1 MKPIAPGI
9 VQIALLASSLIK
21 SVRKTDAFVAKQQ
34 LSTSLSMCLQWHQY
48 NNNQR
53 QKNTVFKMNTVEMD
67 TADLIER
74 ESFKENKNTTRFASP
89 LLEFGYLPAVNEFE
103 EGITSTKPLLLY
115 IPGFDGTFLS
125 AFFQYPELHTEFE
138 VRCLVSTME
147 DRSSF
152 DDLKNVVLDF
162 LVKEATS
169 IDSVVNGTK
178 STPSTYQSTNDAQ
191 QKDEPEIKTT
201 MPDILSGLSNQQKQA
216 MSLSAYQRTSQPTS
230 ELRPVYLVGESFGG
244 LLASEVA
251 LAALDSIVSTS
262 KPTINLQGLVLV
274 NAATCYHRSRLAAEG
289 PSVARLPKLLYV
301 FGILKLLPMFTDK
314 ISLAQLLVIFKGEA
328 LPSLI
333 DNPTRE
339 AYMGR
344 FALSLLNLL
353 QFIPQDTF
361 QWRLEQWLDVGC
373 QRMET
378 TLAQLADRARETGLK
393 TLIVAGEN
401 DLTLPSIA
409 EAERLVQLL
418 PNSHVH
424 IVPAVGHAN
433 TCGTCLDLAAEMR
446 KHFSELQMNKRRTA
460 MKDIASKGQG
470 IYYGME
476 PRYDGK
482 RIGLSPLSYWA
493 KEYHRKVYN
502 LPS

>member
-1 MKPIAPGI
+1 
-9 VQIALLASSLIK
+9 
-21 SVRKTDAFVAKQQ
+21 
-34 LSTSLSMCLQWHQY
+34 
-48 NNNQR
+48 
-53 QKNTVFKMNTVEMD
+53 
-67 TADLIER
+67 
-74 ESFKENKNTTRFASP
+74 
-89 LLEFGYLPAVNEFE
+89 
-103 EGITSTKPLLLY
+103 
-115 IPGFDGTFLS
+115 
-125 AFFQYPELHTEFE
+125 
-138 VRCLVSTME
+138 
-147 DRSSF
+147 
-152 DDLKNVVLDF
+152 
-162 LVKEATS
+162 
-169 IDSVVNGTK
+169 
-178 STPSTYQSTNDAQ
+178 
-191 QKDEPEIKTT
+191 
-201 MPDILSGLSNQQKQA
+201 
-216 MSLSAYQRTSQPTS
+216 
-230 ELRPVYLVGESFGG
+230 
-244 LLASEVA
+244 
-251 LAALDSIVSTS
+251 
-262 KPTINLQGLVLV
+262 
-274 NAATCYHRSRLAAEG
+274 
-289 PSVARLPKLLYV
+289 
-301 FGILKLLPMFTDK
+301 MFTDK